1 MRAARRP
8 GTVAVAVLVAGT
20 LASCAHAPKGAA
32 DQTLSLLEG
41 QSAGLTRGGR
51 LQFANVVNDSRCP
64 KNVTCIWAGTAT
76 VLLKLIPED
85 GDTVN
90 VLAVLPGGVA
100 KDDVANQIAIDTL
113 GTSLT
118 LTELEP
124 YPVAGTSGGER
135 KRALIRV
142 GATKSN

>member
-1 MRAARRP
+1 MIARRLSF
-8 GTVAVAVLVAGT
+8 VAAAVFAAAA
-20 LASCAHAPKGAA
+20 LASCAHSPKGAA

-41 QSAGLTRGGR
+41 QTAELTRGGR

-64 KNVTCIWAGTAT
+64 KGVTCVWAGTAT
-76 VLLKLIPED
+76 VLLRLIPTTGE
-85 GDTVN
+85 TLN

-118 LTELEP
+118 LAELEP
-124 YPVAGTSGGER
+124 YPTAGADKSER
-135 KRALIRV
+135 SRALVRV
-142 GATKSN
+142 GSTKAP

>member
-1 MRAARRP
+1 MRAA
-8 GTVAVAVLVAGT
+8 GFVVAVLVAGT

-41 QSAGLTRGGR
+41 QSAELTRGGR
-51 LQFANVVNDSRCP
+51 VQFANVVNDSRCP
-64 KNVTCIWAGTAT
+64 KNVTCVWAGTAT
-76 VLLKLIPED
+76 VLLKLIPEA

-118 LTELEP
+118 LVELEP
-124 YPVAGTSGGER
+124 YPVAGASGGER
-135 KRALIRV
+135 KRALVRV
-142 GATKSN
+142 GPSKAP